1 MLKWFRQS
9 GSVHQTA
16 MAMIGPKAGDRLL
29 VAGQAEAGL
38 VAELARVTGLNGQTT
53 AACPAA
59 VRQSIE
65 SAAGKAGA
73 LVDVLE
79 LGPADHSPIPPGVT
93 ELDIVVLVL
102 DLGTMGMEARLDAA
116 RDAIRVLRPGG
127 RLLLVDTPRRGGLLS
142 ARAATGMAPDA
153 VVPMLTSVGAVAARA
168 LGAADHITYY
178 EARKAR

>member
-1 MLKWFRQS
+1 MLKWFRQG

-29 VAGQAEAGL
+29 VAGQADAGL

-53 AACPAA
+53 VACSSA
-59 VRQSIE
+59 VRQSVE
-65 SAAGKAGA
+65 AAASKAGA

-79 LGPADHSPIPPGVT
+79 LGPADHSPVPPGVT
-93 ELDIVVLVL
+93 ELDIVVLAL
-102 DLGTMGMEARLDAA
+102 DLGAMGMDARLDAA

-127 RLLLVDTPRRGGLLS
+127 RLLLVDTPRRTGLLA
-142 ARAATGMAPDA
+142 ARTVAGMAPDA
-153 VVPMLTSVGAVAARA
+153 VVPMLTTVGAMAARA